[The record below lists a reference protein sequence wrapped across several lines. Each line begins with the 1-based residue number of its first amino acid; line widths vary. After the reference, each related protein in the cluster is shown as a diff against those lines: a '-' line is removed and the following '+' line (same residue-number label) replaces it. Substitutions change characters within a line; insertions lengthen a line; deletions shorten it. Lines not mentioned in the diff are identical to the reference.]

1 MKEELLTFDEI
12 LRQESYVICDSS
24 LTSISSPDWYQG
36 CVYDAR
42 FFSEIDRDIL
52 GAEIIDSKSFLEVLR
67 NPIVFTTKG
76 ILYELKNA
84 RDMIGDK
91 LKFLKKQ
98 ENLIGR
104 KARKRFHKGDNQ
116 KILLQQILDT
126 FYESSRQSGMS
137 VFFPEQEFQY
147 NALERIVFEV
157 AKHTDSKINLD
168 EFYPKTRA
176 KLKKVQDFHTDEEMV
191 ASALY
196 LSAVDSRGGCILTR
210 DSDIRRILMNTLA
223 YMSLSDV
230 KGLYDILNTL
240 KKHRIRIYYVI
251 ESERGYLVFD
261 TSKFDSSRSKLSR
274 EIIDS
279 IDEETRLLENNPFTQ
294 LWHKLRHR

>member
-24 LTSISSPDWYQG
+24 LTSISGPDWYQG
-36 CVYDAR
+36 WVYDAR
-42 FFSEIDRDIL
+42 FFSEINRDIL
-52 GAEIIDSKSFLEVLR
+52 ETEIIDLKSFLEVLR

-76 ILYELKNA
+76 ILYELKNT

-98 ENLIGR
+98 ENLVGG
-104 KARKRFHKGDNQ
+104 KNRKRLHRGDNQ
-116 KILLQQILDT
+116 RILLEQILDT
-126 FYESSRQSGMS
+126 FYESSRQSERS
-137 VFFPEQEFQY
+137 VFFPGQKIQY
-147 NALERIVFEV
+147 NVLERIVFEV
-157 AKHTDSKINLD
+157 TKHTDSKIDLD
-168 EFYPKTRA
+168 ELYPEKRA
-176 KLKKVQDFHTDEEMV
+176 KPKKVQDFHTDEEIV

-196 LSAVDSRGGCILTR
+196 LSAVDSRKGCILTR

-230 KGLYDILNTL
+230 KGLYDILNTV
-240 KKHRIRIYYVI
+240 KKNRIRIYYVT

-261 TSKFDSSRSKLSR
+261 TSEFDPSRRKLSR

-279 IDEETRLLENNPFTQ
+279 IDEETRLLENNLFTR
-294 LWHKLRHR
+294 L